1 MKEKIK
7 RGAVDL
13 LKSLAIAV
21 VIFALCVSAPH
32 CKGLLGNHNYVVVT
46 DGISAEQSLTKTNS
60 RDVLVE
66 FRCPVTISPGYLQS
80 SLRITS
86 NWTSR
91 WLRHFILK
99 IQAVQRALLQHLC
112 RTN

>member
-13 LKSLAIAV
+13 LKILAIAV
-21 VIFALCVSAPH
+21 VIFALCVSAPY

-66 FRCPVTISPGYLQS
+66 FRCPSDDFPRLLAKFIENHKQLDFKMVETLHSEDS
-80 SLRITS
+80 SRPKGFVATFMQ
-86 NWTSR
+86 N
-91 WLRHFILK
+91 
-99 IQAVQRALLQHLC
+99 
-112 RTN
+112 